1 MTAGTSNVHP
11 SMNPGLLAHSGP
23 ALLDRSTRGP
33 VLLFVGA
40 ATVWLLVGSLLATIA
55 AFELVLPGGF
65 DFFAFLSYG
74 RVQPAAMNALIYG
87 WASQAGI
94 GLGIWLTT
102 RLSGVELKHHALL
115 ICGAIIWNLA
125 LLVGV
130 LAILAGG
137 SSSLRLLEMPA
148 GISPVLLI
156 AYALIAAWAFVMFRL
171 RRPGAVYVSMWYL
184 LAAFLAF
191 PWLYATANVLLVW
204 SPVPG
209 SATGPIHAWF
219 TNGLV
224 NLWLLPIA
232 LGLIYY
238 FVPRALGRP
247 VYSYGLAV
255 FGFWSLLVLA
265 NWSGLNQLIGGP
277 VPVWLVSTSVVAT
290 VLLLLPM
297 LAVGANLRLTAS
309 GAHTPDHS
317 VTLPF
322 FVVGFSAYALFVFL
336 QAMIVFPSA
345 NSVFHFTMVSSGLST
360 LLIGGMVTLT
370 FFGAIYS
377 VVPRLYGTQIAFP
390 ELRPVILWISVAAI
404 GLIVTSA
411 VIGGMTQ
418 GFSMRDAEVTFI
430 YSLKF
435 AEPYRFMVAIS
446 ELMLLVVNGLFAA
459 TLAVTLARPV
469 VVADRTASTSS
480 PVVDERE
487 VVSV

>member
-11 SMNPGLLAHSGP
+11 SMNPGSPAHSGQ
-23 ALLDRSTRGP
+23 ALIDRSTRVP
-33 VLLFVGA
+33 VLLFVGLG
-40 ATVWLLVGSLLATIA
+40 TVWLVVGSLLATLA
-55 AFELVLPGGF
+55 AFELVLPRWF
-65 DFFAFLSYG
+65 DGLAFLSYG

-102 RLSGVELKHHALL
+102 RLSGVELKNHGLL
-115 ICGAIIWNLA
+115 IGGAILWNLA

-130 LAILAGG
+130 LSILGGG

-148 GISPVLLI
+148 RVAPILLV
-156 AYALIAAWAFVMFRL
+156 AYALIAAWAFVMFRF

-219 TNGLV
+219 TNGLI
-224 NLWLLPIA
+224 NLWLVPIA

-247 VYSYGLAV
+247 VHSYGLAV
-255 FGFWSLLVLA
+255 FGFWSLLLLA

-277 VPVWLVSTSVVAT
+277 VPVWLVSASVVAT

-297 LAVGANLRLTAS
+297 LAVGANLRMTAS
-309 GAHTPDHS
+309 GAPTPDHS
-317 VTLPF
+317 ITLPF
-322 FVVGFSAYALFVFL
+322 FVVGFSSYALFIFL
-336 QAMIVFPSA
+336 QALIVFPSV
-345 NSVFHFTMVSSGLST
+345 NSVYHFTMVTSGLST

-377 VVPRLYGTQIAFP
+377 VLPRLYGTQTALLG
-390 ELRPVILWISVAAI
+390 LRPVILWVSVSAL
-404 GLIVTSA
+404 GLIATCA

-418 GFSMRDAEVTFI
+418 GFSMRDADVTFI

-435 AEPYRFMVAIS
+435 AEPYRVMVAIS
-446 ELMLLVVNGLFAA
+446 ELMLLGVNVLFAT
-459 TLAVTLARPV
+459 TLAVTFARPI
-469 VVADRTASTSS
+469 VVAEKLGSTST
-480 PVVDERE
+480 PVVNERE

>member
-1 MTAGTSNVHP
+1 
-11 SMNPGLLAHSGP
+11 MNPGSLAHSGH
-23 ALLDRSTRGP
+23 ALIDRSTRGP
-33 VLLFVGA
+33 VLLFVGLG
-40 ATVWLLVGSLLATIA
+40 TVWLLVGSLLATLA
-55 AFELVLPGGF
+55 AFELVLPRWF
-65 DFFAFLSYG
+65 DGLAFLSYG

-102 RLSGVELKHHALL
+102 RLSGVELKNHALL
-115 ICGAIIWNLA
+115 VCGGVLWNLA

-130 LAILAGG
+130 LSILGGG

-148 GISPVLLI
+148 GISPVLLF

-171 RRPGAVYVSMWYL
+171 RRPGVVYVSMWYL

-219 TNGLV
+219 TNGLI
-224 NLWLLPIA
+224 NLWLVPIA

-277 VPVWLVSTSVVAT
+277 VPVWLVSASVVAT

-309 GAHTPDHS
+309 GAPTPDHS

-322 FVVGFSAYALFVFL
+322 FVVGFSSYALFVFL
-336 QAMIVFPSA
+336 NAMIVFPSA

-377 VVPRLYGTQIAFP
+377 VLPRLYGAQMAFAGM
-390 ELRPVILWISVAAI
+390 RPVILWLSVAAI

-411 VIGGMTQ
+411 LVGGLTQ
-418 GFSMRDAEVTFI
+418 GFSMRDPGVTFI

-435 AEPYRFMVAIS
+435 AEPYRVVVAVS
-446 ELMLLVVNGLFAA
+446 ELMLLAANGLFAT

-469 VVADRTASTSS
+469 VVAERTASTTSLM
-480 PVVDERE
+480 VDERE